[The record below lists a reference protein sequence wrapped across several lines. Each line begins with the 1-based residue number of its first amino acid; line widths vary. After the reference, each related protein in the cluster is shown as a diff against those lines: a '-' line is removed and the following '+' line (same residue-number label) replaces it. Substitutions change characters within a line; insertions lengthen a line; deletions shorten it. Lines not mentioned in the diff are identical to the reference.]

1 MLTAAGISAGL
12 AGNGCCGRPQI
23 SKGLLQDATRLAAA
37 NAERLYPHAA
47 AGRPIVFCEPSCL
60 SAVREDAPS
69 LLRGDA
75 RRKAEAVANATVL
88 FEEFAG
94 TIVSRLTLSPGPA
107 TILLHGHCHQKS
119 MGLVPSAKDLLSKIP
134 GTTVTALDAGCCG
147 MAGSWGYARNH
158 FDLSRA
164 IGERKLFPAVRSR
177 ATGTIVAAAGTS
189 CRYQLRDFTGVEA
202 VHPAVLLQSLL
213 TKAHTA

>member
-1 MLTAAGISAGL
+1 MRTAANLKGSAE
-12 AGNGCCGRPQI
+12 
-23 SKGLLQDATRLAAA
+23 DATRLAAA
-37 NAERLYPHAA
+37 NAKRLYPHVA

-69 LLRGDA
+69 LLRGEA

-119 MGLVPSAKDLLSKIP
+119 MGLVAFGERLAVEDSRHDGRRRSTQAAAAWLARGDTHV
-134 GTTVTALDAGCCG
+134 TTST
-147 MAGSWGYARNH
+147 
-158 FDLSRA
+158 SRA
-164 IGERKLFPAVRSR
+164 PSVSASCFPLSDQR

-189 CRYQLRDFTGVEA
+189 CRHQLRDFTGVEA